1 MCSTQHNPSP
11 AAMPHSS
18 KTTKKKKPE
27 PQNEIAKIIIKITI
41 ITRPK
46 VEHYIFV
53 DKFVLSN
60 PNVIYFPNIKQNE
73 SCTKERRLKQE
84 EIKRRPYLIYTVY
97 CRSFVF
103 PGFA

>member
-1 MCSTQHNPSP
+1 
-11 AAMPHSS
+11 MPHSS
-18 KTTKKKKPE
+18 KTTKKKPE

-53 DKFVLSN
+53 DNFVLSN